1 MKSLHLLLLA
11 PLVLGATLLAG
22 PVPPTASAESLGPIS
37 RVLDVDGDGVIS
49 APEIAQAPLWLTT
62 LDVNDDGGVSYEEY
76 QAESSG
82 PAPVAYQPSAEFE
95 VLFALDSNHDGI
107 LQPLEIAQADVN
119 LRVLDVSGDGVLT
132 RDELQ
137 PRR

>member
-11 PLVLGATLLAG
+11 PLVLGATLLAEPASTAA
-22 PVPPTASAESLGPIS
+22 PVESLGPIT
-37 RVLDVDGDGVIS
+37 RVLDVDGDGVLS
-49 APEIAQAPLWLTT
+49 AAEIAQAPLWLTT

-76 QAESSG
+76 QVESSG
-82 PAPVAYQPSAEFE
+82 PSPVAYQPSPEFE
-95 VLFALDSNHDGI
+95 VLYALDSNHDGI

-119 LRVLDVSGDGVLT
+119 LRALDVSGDGVLT